1 MKTQLSEASQNK
13 LKQETKLT
21 LETDSKEKALE
32 VDKQYTKAKRPRLS
46 INFISLGSD
55 LVPSHLTKIPFDR
68 VIFEDKQ

>member
-46 INFISLGSD
+46 INLPLGSD